1 MSLKQQLESELKNAM
16 KSADDDRKRTLRLI
30 LSGVKM
36 AEIDSGK
43 PVDDQ
48 QVIAVIQKELKIR
61 IEALEGAQQSGRGDL
76 AELARREMIILNQF
90 LPRQLSDTEIYAIVA
105 QTASQQ
111 GFTSPSDMGKL
122 MKCVMP
128 EVKGQATGDRVNR
141 IVREYFEKLS

>member
-122 MKCVMP
+122 MKSVMP

>member
-141 IVREYFEKLS
+141 IVREYFENLS

>member
-30 LSGVKM
+30 LSSIKL
-36 AEIDSGK
+36 AEIDGGK

-122 MKCVMP
+122 MKSVMP

>member
-1 MSLKQQLESELKNAM
+1 MSLKQQLESELKYAM

-30 LSGVKM
+30 LSSIKL
-36 AEIDSGK
+36 AEIDGGK

-122 MKCVMP
+122 MKSVMP

>member
-90 LPRQLSDTEIYAIVA
+90 LPRQLSDAEIYAIVA

-122 MKCVMP
+122 MKSIMP

>member
-48 QVIAVIQKELKIR
+48 QVITVIQKELKIR